1 MDKLYLKG
9 IDMAEREK
17 FLVDLNKKIER
28 LAVNIEKLNLAE
40 YLDVLRNPKRL
51 LYLNF
56 LGGIARGFGM
66 AVGFTLLGALA
77 LYILQRLVVLRLPI
91 IGDFI
96 ADIVKIV
103 QVELKK

>member
-1 MDKLYLKG
+1 MSQDKLLRNLNQKM
-9 IDMAEREK
+9 D
-17 FLVDLNKKIER
+17 DLSIH
-28 LAVNIEKLNLAE
+28 IEKLNLAE
-40 YLDVLRNPKRL
+40 YLEVLRNPKKL

-66 AVGFTLLGALA
+66 AIGFTLLGALA

-96 ADIVKIV
+96 ADIVRIV
-103 QVELKK
+103 QKELTQ

>member
-1 MDKLYLKG
+1 MSQDKLLRNLNQK
-9 IDMAEREK
+9 ID
-17 FLVDLNKKIER
+17 DLSIH
-28 LAVNIEKLNLAE
+28 IEKLNLAE
-40 YLDVLRNPKRL
+40 YLEVLRNPKKL

-66 AVGFTLLGALA
+66 AIGFTLLGALA

-96 ADIVKIV
+96 ADIVRIV
-103 QVELKK
+103 QKELTQ